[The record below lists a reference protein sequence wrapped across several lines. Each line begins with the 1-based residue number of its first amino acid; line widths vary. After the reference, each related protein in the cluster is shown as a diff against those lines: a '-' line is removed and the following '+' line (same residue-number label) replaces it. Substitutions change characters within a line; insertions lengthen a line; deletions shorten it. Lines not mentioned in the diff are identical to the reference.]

1 MAENQHVNK
10 IVYGNTVLI
19 DLTADTVT
27 DDKILASYTAH
38 DASGNIITG
47 TCDFDVNSQDATVKV
62 AEMLIGKTAYARGTK
77 LTGTMPNNGS
87 ISLTIS
93 EVNEEVSVPQG
104 YHDGS
109 GKVSILETEKAKLIA
124 SNIKQGITILGV
136 TGTLEPS
143 SAIKVHSKTVTPKT
157 TQQTILPDEG
167 YDYLAQVT
175 VNPIPY
181 VETDNSAGGKTVT
194 IAGEG

>member
-62 AEMLIGKTAYARGTK
+62 AEMLIGKTAYARGAK

-93 EVNEEVSVPQG
+93 EVNEEVSVAQG

-157 TQQTILPDEG
+157 TQQTIIPDEG